1 MRSRP
6 SSTGQSAQADVATLA
21 REFIRRAALVAL
33 GLLCLS
39 AEPASSA
46 LLDRVVASVNDT
58 VITQRELDS
67 RTNDV
72 IRFYARPDS
81 PSKGQTPPNPVAR
94 RQALDQLI
102 DEALLL
108 ERSKGAF
115 RENAAERIAE
125 REVDFYIQS
134 KKTELGEPGF
144 QGELARDNQ
153 TEQEFREA
161 LKAERKRVTL
171 VRQARQ
177 SWIDEFLLKP
187 TSQAQLDEYLKQHP
201 ELREKLEVQLIL
213 FRTKSD
219 DPASVQSAIQKK
231 AARVLNLARA
241 GEPYE
246 ELVAQHSQHEES
258 RDKGGTIELL
268 SPTAPFPEFAP
279 VFALNAGQ
287 VYPDLIRI
295 PAGWCVVRVKN
306 KDNLNNV
313 VRRSIAEEEVRKGLK
328 ELREKATIVY
338 DENLFSGS

>member
-1 MRSRP
+1 MNPTKP
-6 SSTGQSAQADVATLA
+6 SVVSVSFFALA
-21 REFIRRAALVAL
+21 
-33 GLLCLS
+33 CLAWLPIS
-39 AEPASSA
+39 AESA

-67 RTNDV
+67 RTGDV
-72 IRFYARPDS
+72 VRFYARPDS
-81 PSKGQTPPNPVAR
+81 PTKGQTPPNSIAR

-108 ERSKGAF
+108 QRSEGAF

-125 REVDFYIQS
+125 REVDFYIEA
-134 KKTELGEPGF
+134 KKEELGEAGF

-161 LKAERKRVTL
+161 LAAERKRVTL

-187 TSQAQLDEYLKQHP
+187 TSQAQLDTYLEEHP
-201 ELREKLEVQLIL
+201 ELKEKIGVQLIL
-213 FRTKSD
+213 LRIHPD
-219 DPASVQSAIQKK
+219 DPESVQMATEKK

-241 GEPYE
+241 GEPFE
-246 ELVAQHSQHEES
+246 ELVAQYSEHEES
-258 RDKGGTIELL
+258 RSNEGTIELL
-268 SPTAPFPEFAP
+268 SPTVPFPEFAP
-279 VFALNAGQ
+279 VFDLNAGQ
-287 VYPDLIRI
+287 VYPNLIRI
-295 PAGWCVVRVKN
+295 PAGWCVVRVKS

-313 VRRSIAEEEVRKGLK
+313 VRRALAEEEYRKALK

-338 DENLFSGS
+338 DETLFGAASE